1 MDRQEAIEFL
11 IDHYDNPRNSGPL
24 EQPDISLT
32 GGNPGCADLITMHAR
47 FDGLN
52 TRPGWLQSGASTG
65 LVLGLGVWLSLLMT
79 LLTVLTR
86 R

>member
-1 MDRQEAIEFL
+1 MAQVDDLVSR
-11 IDHYDNPRNSGPL
+11 L
-24 EQPDISLT
+24 EGISEQVNERLGSLDT
-32 GGNPGCADLITMHAR
+32 GLREGVREIRDELRT
-47 FDGLN
+47 LN
-52 TRPGWLQSGASTG
+52 TRLDAKASTT

>member
-1 MDRQEAIEFL
+1 MAQVDDRVS
-11 IDHYDNPRNSGPL
+11 RL
-24 EQPDISLT
+24 EGISEQVNERLGSLDT
-32 GGNPGCADLITMHAR
+32 GLREGVREIRDELRT
-47 FDGLN
+47 LN
-52 TRPGWLQSGASTG
+52 TRLDAKASTT